1 MFLDTKPPQLQITM
15 SAVVGP
21 CVTKQT
27 AGVLVLMTFGKQL
40 VSCGNESG
48 VIKKSC
54 ADMKLPAL
62 FLDVVKAFDALVLR
76 IKRCSYSFILR
87 PLILLFFFFVFT
99 QNGVILFLC

>member
-40 VSCGNESG
+40 LSCGNESG
-48 VIKKSC
+48 VTYKEVTRRYE
-54 ADMKLPAL
+54 APG
-62 FLDVVKAFDALVLR
+62 
-76 IKRCSYSFILR
+76 SFFWMLSKH
-87 PLILLFFFFVFT
+87 LMLSFYE
-99 QNGVILFLC
+99 

>member
-48 VIKKSC
+48 VTYKEVMRRYE
-54 ADMKLPAL
+54 APG
-62 FLDVVKAFDALVLR
+62 
-76 IKRCSYSFILR
+76 SFFGCCQSI
-87 PLILLFFFFVFT
+87 
-99 QNGVILFLC
+99 

>member
-48 VIKKSC
+48 VTYKEVMRRYE
-54 ADMKLPAL
+54 APG

-87 PLILLFFFFVFT
+87 PLILLFF
-99 QNGVILFLC
+99 LCFYPK